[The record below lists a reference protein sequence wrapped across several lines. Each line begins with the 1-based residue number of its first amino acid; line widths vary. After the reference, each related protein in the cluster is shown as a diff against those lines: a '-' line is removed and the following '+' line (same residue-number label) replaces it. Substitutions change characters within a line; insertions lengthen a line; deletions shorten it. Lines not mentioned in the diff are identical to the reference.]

1 MKKSVLLFLIFSSLL
16 SFSQTAEELL
26 LDYKLE
32 DKHNEG
38 IIYIFDDYVEEVS
51 IMIENIETYEIKDT
65 IIFGNVFFL
74 FDNTKKVIHNKG
86 IVSIPLTYL
95 QDDETE
101 DLTITTL
108 TTGFYANLIKKENA
122 YQLISISPPYNHYF
136 RRKDIGNQSFF
147 ILETPKYNYINHFT
161 HQHDTVLTKVYTEDE
176 IKSHYSYM
184 LNTFMSLMDS
194 NYLYLEG
201 QEFTDTL
208 VLEFFVENSFE
219 RKFNHEDK
227 IIRQH
232 VKAYN
237 DLENLQYW
245 GNLFE
250 MTDDFSLNAQLREKQ
265 EKLVAQDFTLVFK
278 YDNSFPKP
286 IFELLKIIPPK
297 GLEWKPITET
307 KYLLKMNVE
316 EK

>member
-26 LDYKLE
+26 LEFKIEEREEY
-32 DKHNEG
+32 H
-38 IIYIFDDYVEEVS
+38 FDNYVDE
-51 IMIENIETYEIKDT
+51 IETFEEDPETLEFSHAIAYMILEFSIDAEKE
-65 IIFGNVFFL
+65 V
-74 FDNTKKVIHNKG
+74 
-86 IVSIPLTYL
+86 VSKNNLYSVPLTL
-95 QDDETE
+95 IRHSE
-101 DLTITTL
+101 DGSIIEFE
-108 TTGFYANLIKKENA
+108 GFYAAFAKSNNKVEFVNL
-122 YQLISISPPYNHYF
+122 SPPTTHYF
-136 RRKDIGNQSFF
+136 SKNKEGLFVLHRLQYSYVNHLPNQYHQQLTTTYTNQE
-147 ILETPKYNYINHFT
+147 IET
-161 HQHDTVLTKVYTEDE
+161 
-176 IKSHYSYM
+176 HYSNL
-184 LNTFMSLMDS
+184 LNEYMSLMDS
-194 NYLYLEG
+194 NYLYLDG

-227 IIRQH
+227 IIYQH

-237 DLENLQYW
+237 NLKNLQYW

-265 EKLVAQDFTLVFK
+265 EKLVAQDFILVFK

-286 IFELLKIIPPK
+286 IFELLKIIPPN

>member
-32 DKHNEG
+32 GNDNYHFNN
-38 IIYIFDDYVEEVS
+38 YVEEVNIFEEDPETLEFSHAIAYMILEFS
-51 IMIENIETYEIKDT
+51 IDAEKE
-65 IIFGNVFFL
+65 V
-74 FDNTKKVIHNKG
+74 
-86 IVSIPLTYL
+86 VSKNNLYSVPLIL
-95 QDDETE
+95 KQHTE
-101 DLTITTL
+101 DGSIIEFDE
-108 TTGFYANLIKKENA
+108 FYANFAKSNDKFEFVNLT
-122 YQLISISPPYNHYF
+122 SPTTHYF
-136 RRKDIGNQSFF
+136 SKNKEGLFVLHRLQYSYVNHLPNQYHQQLTTTYTNQE
-147 ILETPKYNYINHFT
+147 IET
-161 HQHDTVLTKVYTEDE
+161 
-176 IKSHYSYM
+176 HYSNL
-184 LNTFMSLMDS
+184 LNEYMSLMDS

>member
-26 LDYKLE
+26 LEFKIEEREEY
-32 DKHNEG
+32 H
-38 IIYIFDDYVEEVS
+38 FDNYVDE
-51 IMIENIETYEIKDT
+51 IETFEEDPETLEFSHAIAYMILEFSIDAEKE
-65 IIFGNVFFL
+65 V
-74 FDNTKKVIHNKG
+74 
-86 IVSIPLTYL
+86 VSKNNLYSVPLTL
-95 QDDETE
+95 IRHSEDGSIIEFDE
-101 DLTITTL
+101 
-108 TTGFYANLIKKENA
+108 FYANFAKSNDKFEFVNLT
-122 YQLISISPPYNHYF
+122 SPTTHYF
-136 RRKDIGNQSFF
+136 SNKVDGKM
-147 ILETPKYNYINHFT
+147 ILEKIQYSYVNHLPNQY
-161 HQHDTVLTKVYTEDE
+161 HQQLTTTYTNQE
-176 IKSHYSYM
+176 IETHYSNL
-184 LNTFMSLMDS
+184 LNEFMSLMDS
-194 NYLYLEG
+194 NYLYLDG

-227 IIRQH
+227 IIYQH

-237 DLENLQYW
+237 NLKNLQYW

-265 EKLVAQDFTLVFK
+265 EKLVAQDFILVFK

-286 IFELLKIIPPK
+286 IFELLKIIPPN

>member
-26 LDYKLE
+26 LDYNLE
-32 DKHNEG
+32 GNDNYHFNN
-38 IIYIFDDYVEEVS
+38 YVEEVNIYVEDPETFELSFTTANMELEFS
-51 IMIENIETYEIKDT
+51 IDAEKE
-65 IIFGNVFFL
+65 V
-74 FDNTKKVIHNKG
+74 
-86 IVSIPLTYL
+86 VSKNNLYSVPLTL
-95 QDDETE
+95 IRHSE
-101 DLTITTL
+101 DGSIIEFE
-108 TTGFYANLIKKENA
+108 GFYAAFAKNNNKVEFVNL
-122 YQLISISPPYNHYF
+122 SPPTTHYF
-136 RRKDIGNQSFF
+136 SNKVDGKMIVEKIQYSYVNHLPNQYHQQLTTTYTNQE
-147 ILETPKYNYINHFT
+147 IET
-161 HQHDTVLTKVYTEDE
+161 
-176 IKSHYSYM
+176 HYSNL
-184 LNTFMSLMDS
+184 LNEFMSLMDS
-194 NYLYLEG
+194 NYLYLDG

-250 MTDDFSLNAQLREKQ
+250 MTDNFSLNAQLREKQ
-265 EKLVAQDFTLVFK
+265 EKLVAQDFILVFK

-286 IFELLKIIPPK
+286 IFELLKIIPPN

>member
-1 MKKSVLLFLIFSSLL
+1 MQTKYFILLFNLFFFQIA
-16 SFSQTAEELL
+16 FSQTAEELL
-26 LDYKLE
+26 LEFKIEEREEY
-32 DKHNEG
+32 H
-38 IIYIFDDYVEEVS
+38 FDNYVDE
-51 IMIENIETYEIKDT
+51 IETFEEDPETLEFSHAIAYMILEFSIDAEKE
-65 IIFGNVFFL
+65 V
-74 FDNTKKVIHNKG
+74 
-86 IVSIPLTYL
+86 VSKNNLYSVPLIL
-95 QDDETE
+95 KQHTE
-101 DLTITTL
+101 DGSIIEYD
-108 TTGFYANLIKKENA
+108 GFYANFAKSNNKVEFINL
-122 YQLISISPPYNHYF
+122 SPPTTHYF
-136 RRKDIGNQSFF
+136 SKNKEGLFVLHRLQ
-147 ILETPKYNYINHFT
+147 YNYVNYLSNQY
-161 HQHDTVLTKVYTEDE
+161 HQELTTTYTNQE
-176 IKSHYSYM
+176 IETHYSNL
-184 LNTFMSLMDS
+184 LNEYMSLMDS
-194 NYLYLEG
+194 NYLYLDG

-227 IIRQH
+227 IIHQH

-237 DLENLQYW
+237 NLENLQYW

-265 EKLVAQDFTLVFK
+265 EKLVAQDFILVFK

-286 IFELLKIIPPK
+286 IFELLKIIPPN